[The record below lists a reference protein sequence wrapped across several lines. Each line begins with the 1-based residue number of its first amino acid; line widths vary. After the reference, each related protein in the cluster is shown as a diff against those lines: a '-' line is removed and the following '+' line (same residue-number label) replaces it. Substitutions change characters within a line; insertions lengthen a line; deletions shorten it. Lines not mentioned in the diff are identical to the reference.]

1 MSRFRVS
8 AILLTFVVTLSAG
21 ERYVSPL
28 NTYFRVYAIVPMTGS
43 GTAADPVRPMY
54 VPVPSQIGRAS
65 GIIGFN
71 SQLSEDGK
79 TALIEIVARDKWVLA
94 KMLADRSIQTF
105 VKRVATP
112 AAVQSAFQPHKASFN
127 FATFDEVPAR

>member
-1 MSRFRVS
+1 MSLFRVS
-8 AILLTFVVTLSAG
+8 AILLTFVITLAAG

-28 NTYFRVYAIVPMTGS
+28 NTYFRVYAIVPMVGS

-54 VPVPSQIGRAS
+54 TPVPSQIGRAS

-79 TALIEIVARDKWVLA
+79 TALIELVARDKSVLA

-105 VKRVATP
+105 VKGVATP
-112 AAVQSAFQPHKASFN
+112 TTVQSAFQPHKARFN

>member
-1 MSRFRVS
+1 MSLFRVS
-8 AILLTFVVTLSAG
+8 AILLAAVIGLSAG

-28 NTYFRVYAIVPMTGS
+28 NTYFRVYAVVPMVGS
-43 GTAADPVRPMY
+43 GTPADPVRPMY
-54 VPVPSQIGRAS
+54 TPIPSQIGRAS

-71 SQLSEDGK
+71 SQLSDDGK
-79 TALIEIVARDKWVLA
+79 TALIEIVARDRSVLA
-94 KMLADRSIQTF
+94 KMLADKSIQTF
-105 VKRVATP
+105 VKGVAAP

>member
-1 MSRFRVS
+1 MSLFRAG
-8 AILLTFVVTLSAG
+8 AILLTVVIGLFAG

-28 NTYFRVYAIVPMTGS
+28 NTYFRVYAIVPVVGS

-79 TALIEIVARDKWVLA
+79 TALIEIVARNRSVLA
-94 KMLADRSIQTF
+94 KMLADTSIQTF
-105 VKRVATP
+105 VKGVATP